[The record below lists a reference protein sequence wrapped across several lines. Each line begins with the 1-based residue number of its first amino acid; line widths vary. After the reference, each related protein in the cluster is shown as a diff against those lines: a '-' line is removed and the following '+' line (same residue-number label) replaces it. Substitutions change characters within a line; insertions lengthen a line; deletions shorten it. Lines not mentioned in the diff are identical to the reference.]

1 MKYVI
6 VIREECHGFIGV
18 AKDIESAFHFLLRDG
33 WITEC
38 TQFPID
44 YDDDSMFLSLEEL
57 RVRYGFE
64 TLLETLVFMYE
75 QSEYWFDAM
84 FYFNEEEVYDKKFE
98 KTLDK

>member
-1 MKYVI
+1 
-6 VIREECHGFIGV
+6 
-18 AKDIESAFHFLLRDG
+18 
-33 WITEC
+33 
-38 TQFPID
+38 
-44 YDDDSMFLSLEEL
+44 MFLSLEEL

>member
-1 MKYVI
+1 MEYVI
-6 VIREECHGFIGV
+6 VIHEEGHGFIGV
-18 AKDIESAFHFLLRDG
+18 AKDIESAFHFLLREE

-64 TLLETLVFMYE
+64 ELLETLVFMYE

-84 FYFNEEEVYDKKFE
+84 FYFDEEEVYDKKFE

>member
-1 MKYVI
+1 MENVI
-6 VIREECHGFIGV
+6 VIHEEGHGFIGV
-18 AKDIESAFHFLLRDG
+18 AKDIESAFHFLLREG

-38 TQFPID
+38 MQFPID

-57 RVRYGFE
+57 RVRYGFK

-84 FYFNEEEVYDKKFE
+84 FYFYEEEVYDKKIQ
-98 KTLDK
+98 KPLDK